1 MTMDVLYPPNLTI
14 GQPASLFATSNNVD
28 PLCSGDSTGSITLN
42 PTVELLLINSSGK
55 AMELLG
61 NGVTINNLAAG
72 SYDYTVTDDN
82 NCTHLGTI
90 DLISPN
96 ALALTPTSIS
106 SSCGNSD
113 GSANVAVIG
122 GTVAIDYGYSW
133 IDVST
138 GTGLPST
145 TNSLTNITSGVY
157 RVIVND
163 DNGAQIQLILLFLIV
178 MGQL

>member
-1 MTMDVLYPPNLTI
+1 MNGKIM
-14 GQPASLFATSNNVD
+14 
-28 PLCSGDSTGSITLN
+28 
-42 PTVELLLINSSGK
+42 ELLLEMVLPLIT
-55 AMELLG
+55 LLQ
-61 NGVTINNLAAG
+61 VVIIIRLQMTIIVLI
-72 SYDYTVTDDN
+72 V
-82 NCTHLGTI
+82 GTI

-113 GSANVAVIG
+113 GSANVTVMG

-133 IDVST
+133 LDVST
-138 GTGLPST
+138 ATGLPNT

-163 DNGAQIQLILLFLIV
+163 DNGCSDSTDIAVSDSDGPTLNIYIF
-178 MGQL
+178 